1 MDRWMDTSLSPR
13 DRAELLL
20 KELSLDE
27 KMKQVVGMWSFPQV
41 FEIDKAFENGV
52 GSFSTLGYR
61 NMRDKQECAA
71 SQRQFQEK
79 TMAFSPHHIPAA
91 FHMEGLC
98 GAYIQGSTSFPSG
111 VNRGA
116 SFDTELEEKIG
127 SIVAKHELACGITH
141 ILAPVLDVARDPRMG
156 RVGEPY
162 GEDPTLNAAMGTSYC
177 RGIQGQEIA
186 GRRADAVAKHFLGF
200 HMGQG
205 GIHGTHAEVSM
216 QTLRE
221 VYAKPFQAA
230 ITEGGLK
237 GIMPCYCDAQGT
249 PVHVSGKLLTKLL
262 REEMGFDGTV
272 VSDYGGVENSHKV
285 QKTYETL
292 GKAGAAA
299 LKAGVDMEWPSPSGY
314 GEELKILYETG
325 EADIADLDQAVLR
338 VLTAKFRMGLFE
350 HPYALT
356 GDELENMYTDDEG
369 AEYSRKSA
377 QESII
382 LLKNDGI
389 LPLRDKTLRIAVIGC
404 HANNARFFF
413 GGYTHI
419 SMAEGD
425 LAMRHS
431 MAGILGN
438 KEESDDYPRVPG
450 TQVQSDETD
459 EFNDVLRWQKPECRN
474 LLEELKVVFP
484 EAKITYAYG
493 YPVYGE
499 DESHYAEALETAG
512 NADIIILTL
521 GGKHGTSSIATMG
534 EGVDTTDIGLP
545 ACQERLIGHLSE
557 LGKPMI
563 GVHLD
568 GRPISSDVA
577 DEKLNAIVEAFS
589 PSEFGAEVI
598 VNVLTGEYN
607 PSGHL
612 PVSVARNAG
621 QIPVFFGHVN
631 GSCWHQGMSI
641 GFPEYVDQPHTPR
654 YPFGYGLSY
663 TDFEYGNLE
672 LSSETFSPEQ
682 EIRISF
688 DVKNTGNVEGVAVPQ
703 LYLRDRFASRI
714 RPERELAGFT
724 RVELMPG
731 ESKTV
736 EFTVQP
742 SQMAFPDEDGIWHV
756 EEGDFDV
763 LIGSSSSDTPL
774 EGSFRVTETAKIE
787 GSRRAFWATCS
798 RVVGKSG
805 V

>member
-1 MDRWMDTSLSPR
+1 MDKWMDTSLSPKE
-13 DRAELLL
+13 RAELLL
-20 KELSLDE
+20 KEMSLDE

-41 FEIDKAFENGV
+41 FEIDQVFENGV

-79 TMAFSPHHIPAA
+79 AMAFSPHHIPAA

-98 GAYIQGSTSFPSG
+98 GAYIHGSTSFPAG

-116 SFDTELEEKIG
+116 TFDVELEEKIAG
-127 SIVAKHELACGITH
+127 VVARHELACGITH

-162 GEDPTLNAAMGTSYC
+162 GEDPTLNGAMGTAYC
-177 RGIQGQEIA
+177 RGIQAQEIE
-186 GRRADAVAKHFLGF
+186 GRHADAVAKHFLGF
-200 HMGQG
+200 HLGQG

-249 PVHVSGKLLTKLL
+249 PVHVSEKILKKLL
-262 REEMGFDGTV
+262 REEMEFDGTV

-299 LKAGVDMEWPSPSGY
+299 MKAGVDMEWPSPSGY
-314 GEELKILYETG
+314 SEELKKLYESG
-325 EADIADLDQAVLR
+325 EADIADLDQAVLH

-350 HPYALT
+350 NPFALE
-356 GDELENMYTDDEG
+356 GEALEKMYSDDDEG
-369 AEYSRKSA
+369 AEYSRRSA

-389 LPLRDKTLRIAVIGC
+389 LPLKDKKLRIAVIGC

-438 KEESDDYPRVPG
+438 ESESDDYPRIPG
-450 TQVQSDETD
+450 TQVQSDETE
-459 EFNDVLRWQKPECRN
+459 EFHDVLRWQKPECRN
-474 LLEELKVVFP
+474 LLEELKADFP
-484 EAKITYAYG
+484 EAEIAYAYG

-499 DESHYAEALETAG
+499 DVSHYAEAMEIAG
-512 NADIIILTL
+512 NADLIIMTL

-545 ACQERLIGHLSE
+545 SCQEKLIKQLAE

-568 GRPISSDVA
+568 GRPISSDIA

-589 PSEFGAEVI
+589 PSEFAAEAI
-598 VNVLTGEYN
+598 VNVLTGKYN

-621 QIPVFFGHVN
+621 QIPVFYGHVN

-663 TDFEYGNLE
+663 TDFEYTDLQI
-672 LSSETFSPEQ
+672 SSETVSPEE

-688 DVKNTGNVEGVAVPQ
+688 EVKNTGNVSGTAVPQ
-703 LYLRDRFASRI
+703 LYLRDRYASRI
-714 RPERELAGFT
+714 RPERELVGFT
-724 RVELMPG
+724 RVELAPG
-731 ESKTV
+731 EKKRI
-736 EFTVQP
+736 EFVVQP
-742 SQMAFPDEDGIWHV
+742 SQMAFPDEDGIWHI
-756 EEGDFDV
+756 EEGDFDI
-763 LIGSSSSDTPL
+763 LIGSSSAEIAL
-774 EGSFRVTETAKIE
+774 EGSFRVTETVEIK
-787 GSRRAFWATCS
+787 GSRRAFRAACS
-798 RVVGKSG
+798 IM
-805 V
+805 